1 MNNIFKKLIH
11 CSCGKIFNFKS
22 ENGTPIYLCSRYKNE
37 GKLACPRNAI
47 KESDL
52 LNIIKLHTN
61 QEPKTNG
68 DVREIV
74 SHIDINGS
82 LITIFYRDN
91 TTSEW
96 DCDKLKV

>member
-11 CSCGKIFNFKS
+11 CSCGKIFNYKD
-22 ENGTPIYLCSRYKNE
+22 EKGTPIYLCSRYKNE

-74 SHIDINGS
+74 SHIDINGN
-82 LITIFYRDN
+82 LIIIYYRDGSK
-91 TTSEW
+91 TEW
-96 DCDKLKV
+96 SNNLLKI